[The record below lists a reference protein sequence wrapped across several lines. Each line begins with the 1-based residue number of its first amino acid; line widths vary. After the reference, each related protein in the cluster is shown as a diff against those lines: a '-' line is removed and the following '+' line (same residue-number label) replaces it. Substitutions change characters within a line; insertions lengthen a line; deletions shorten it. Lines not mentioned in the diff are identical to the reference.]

1 MVDNGEGEFAPPR
14 QTNSMKPIEDID
26 NARNI
31 VEDLLEEHK
40 TNKLPFILK
49 TGLSFL
55 SRGIESYYDR
65 LETNTK
71 PKEMFSQSISLKQ
84 SFVVVLLLHASVIGG
99 IAWTS
104 NKNTLTKEEDKK
116 YIGVTLAAEPI
127 PEPTPKVKPD
137 SNWPKPKEYIVKKG
151 DTFNGIVKRFKLN
164 PTKFKKINKIKN
176 ENKLY
181 VGQKLILL

>member
-1 MVDNGEGEFAPPR
+1 MVDNGEGEQIPPR

-55 SRGIESYYDR
+55 SRGIESYYNR
-65 LETNTK
+65 LEKNTK

-84 SFVVVLLLHASVIGG
+84 SFVVVVLLHASVIGG

-116 YIGVTLAAEPI
+116 YIGATVAA
-127 PEPTPKVKPD
+127 EPTPKINPD